1 MPPAGL
7 LRACRLD
14 PTSSYLPMDAL
25 TAFFLSAV
33 MIMLNGAVLGLMHRD
48 LPQSLQPSAF
58 SWRVGTL
65 LQAGGC
71 VLLAVQRS
79 LPTEWVL
86 PLAHAMLL
94 LGLTA
99 YWRALRQFYGFAD
112 VVAIGLPFLLGSLGM
127 VWLSAID
134 PSRTGR
140 ILLAAAC
147 WSVIVLGCIATLA
160 SERARDSAN
169 SRRVLM
175 GVFIAVV
182 LAIAISGLV
191 FGLPGEIRALLG
203 NGGWINLIA
212 PVIAAILPVVGTTAF
227 LQLCSERIRR
237 QWEHAASTDHLTG
250 MANRRTMANAGE
262 RRVQTARQSARE
274 LTVAV
279 IDIDHFKGV
288 NDRFGHEVGDEAIK
302 HVAARIEEACRDTD
316 LCGRQGGE
324 EFVVVFDGIDGEAGL
339 AAGER
344 IRRAVESQPFVI
356 AQSRFQIT
364 VSLGLAQLTAT
375 DRSLD
380 DLLRRADRALYLAKA
395 GGRNRVEQDRGREHD
410 AGVETKVAAH

>member
-1 MPPAGL
+1 
-7 LRACRLD
+7 
-14 PTSSYLPMDAL
+14 MDAH
-25 TAFFLSAV
+25 TAFFISAV

-58 SWRVGTL
+58 SWRVATL

-79 LPTEWVL
+79 LPTGWVL
-86 PLAHAMLL
+86 PLAHGMLL
-94 LGLTA
+94 LGITG
-99 YWRALRQFYGFAD
+99 YWQALRQFYGFANRYR
-112 VVAIGLPFLLGSLGM
+112 IGLPFVLGSAGM
-127 VWLSAID
+127 VWLSAIN
-134 PSRTGR
+134 PSQTGR
-140 ILLAAAC
+140 ILLAAGC
-147 WSVIVLGCIATLA
+147 WSVIVAGCIATLA
-160 SERARDSAN
+160 SSRARDSAN

-175 GVFIAVV
+175 GVFVAVALTIIV
-182 LAIAISGLV
+182 SGLV
-191 FGLPGEIRALLG
+191 FGVPGAIRVLLG
-203 NGGWINLIA
+203 NAEWINLIA
-212 PVIAAILPVVGTTAF
+212 PLIAATLPVIGTTAF

-274 LTVAV
+274 LTVSV
-279 IDIDHFKGV
+279 IDIDHFKAV
-288 NDRFGHEVGDEAIK
+288 NDRFGHEVGDEALK
-302 HVAARIEEACRDTD
+302 HVAARIEAACGATD

-324 EFVVVFDGIDGEAGL
+324 EFVAVFDGVDGEAGL

-344 IRRAVESQPFVI
+344 IRRAVEAQPFVI
-356 AQSRFQIT
+356 AQAALRIT

-395 GGRNRVEQDRGREHD
+395 GGRNRVEQDGGAANDACREI
-410 AGVETKVAAH
+410 AKAAV